1 MSPTVT
7 AVKNW
12 GGAAATGKPRSHTY
26 QGDRKNVLKNSQ
38 SAATSA
44 K

>member
-1 MSPTVT
+1 MV
-7 AVKNW
+7 AKEW
-12 GGAAATGKPRSHTY
+12 GRAAATGIPRRHTY
-26 QGDRKNVLKNSQ
+26 QGERKNVLKNSQ